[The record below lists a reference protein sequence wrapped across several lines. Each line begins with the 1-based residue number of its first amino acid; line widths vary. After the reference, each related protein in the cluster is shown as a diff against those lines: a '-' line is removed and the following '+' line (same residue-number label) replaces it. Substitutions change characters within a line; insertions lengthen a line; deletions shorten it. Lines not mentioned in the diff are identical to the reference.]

1 MGKVTKKSAKKRH
14 TILQLLNDSSEL
26 SELQCPSCSKNM
38 NSFEVLYK
46 LEHKGSSGR
55 HRNLPTPSDVLK
67 NIAEELV
74 VESIIGGA
82 KEMEIEGCKSCKSL
96 WLDKTNRMYLGAATI
111 LSNKKGLE

>member
-1 MGKVTKKSAKKRH
+1 MDTTVERTMW
-14 TILQLLNDSSEL
+14 
-26 SELQCPSCSKNM
+26 CPSCSKNM